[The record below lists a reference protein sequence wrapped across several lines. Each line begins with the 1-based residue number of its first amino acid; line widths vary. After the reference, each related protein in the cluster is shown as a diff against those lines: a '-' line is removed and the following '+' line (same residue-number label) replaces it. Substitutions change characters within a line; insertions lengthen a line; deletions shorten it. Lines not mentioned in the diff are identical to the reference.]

1 MTEEE
6 RFKIISNDYADLIIV
21 YNRNMRVFERYPKG
35 TVHIMNEKDAILYAP
50 IEQLTGRVIGQ
61 YGYSVV
67 PAVYGL
73 ASERSLD
80 ASGVRRL
87 RRLPNFDLRGQGV
100 LIGMIDTGI
109 DYTNPVFIH
118 EDGTSKIVSIWDQ
131 TIDSG
136 QYPEKYFYGT
146 EYLAESINLAL
157 ASENPLEIVPSVD
170 ENGHGTMLAGIAVGN
185 EVEES
190 DFSGVA
196 PDADLVIVK
205 LKQAKPTLKDYFII
219 PQEVPAYQENDL
231 MWGLQY
237 VIGTARRLQRPI
249 AICIGVGSSQGSH
262 DGKGAF
268 SSLLSVDANFPGV
281 VVSVAA
287 GNEGNTRRHFYSEI
301 NSELGY
307 STVELSVGDDE
318 IGFSMEL
325 WGAAPSTYSI
335 DILSPTGEYI
345 PRIAESLRVNRDISF
360 VFERTTILIDY
371 QMVESSTGDQL
382 ILMRF
387 RNPTPGIWRLQVY
400 GRGDLPATFHVW
412 LPMNGFLTENTYFV
426 QSDPYTTITSPGNSQ
441 VPITVTAYSPTN
453 NNLYQRSGRGYSRIN
468 VTKPEI
474 AAPGVNLLA
483 PTLEQGFIETSGT
496 GTAAAHTAGITAL
509 ILEWGIVKG
518 NYPGIDTVEVKKF
531 LIRGAQR
538 SPNITYPTRD
548 WGYGILDI
556 YNVFDVLRADTQ
568 RR

>member
-6 RFKIISNDYADLIIV
+6 RFKIISNDYADLMIE
-21 YNRNMRVFERYPKG
+21 YNQNMRVFERYPNG
-35 TVHIMNEKDAILYAP
+35 TVHIMNDRTAILYIP
-50 IEQLTGRVIGQ
+50 IAQLTGRIIGQ
-61 YGYSVV
+61 FGYSVV
-67 PAVYGL
+67 PAIYGL
-73 ASERSLD
+73 ASERSLE
-80 ASGVRRL
+80 ASGVLRL

-109 DYTNPVFIH
+109 DYTNPVFFH

-136 QYPEKYFYGT
+136 QYPENFFYGT
-146 EYLAESINLAL
+146 EYLAEAINQAL

-170 ENGHGTMLAGIAVGN
+170 DIGHGTMLAGIAAGN

-196 PDADLVIVK
+196 PDSELVIVK
-205 LKQAKPTLKDYFII
+205 LKQTKPVLRDYFII
-219 PQEVPAYQENDL
+219 PQDVPAYQENDL

-237 VIGTARRLQRPI
+237 VVDFARRLQRPI

-268 SSLLSVDANFPGV
+268 SNQLSVAADFPGV

-287 GNEGNTRRHFYSEI
+287 GNEGNARRHFYSEI

-307 STVELSVGDDE
+307 STVELNVGENE
-318 IGFSMEL
+318 IGFSMEI

-387 RNPTPGIWRLQVY
+387 RNPTPGIWRFRVY

-412 LPMNGFLTENTYFV
+412 LPMNGFITENTYFV
-426 QSDPYTTITSPGNSQ
+426 QSDPYTTITSPGNSL
-441 VPITVTAYSPTN
+441 VPITVTAYNPIN
-453 NNLYQRSGRGYSRIN
+453 NSLYQRSGKGYSRIN
-468 VTKPEI
+468 VIKPEI
-474 AAPGVNLLA
+474 GAPGVNMLA
-483 PTLEQGFIETSGT
+483 PTLEQGFLEVSGT

-509 ILEWGIVKG
+509 LLEWGIVRG

-538 SPNITYPTRD
+538 NPNIIYPNRD

-556 YNVFDVLRADTQ
+556 YNVFDILRADTQ